1 MTKKRGELYSEKG
14 SFMNVGSFQKLT
26 TIIYR
31 MAQEKTPIIYIIS
44 LNLSLSEAEPSR
56 YVTFPIYH

>member
-14 SFMNVGSFQKLT
+14 NFMNVGSFQKLT

-44 LNLSLSEAEPSR
+44 LSEAEPSR

>member
-1 MTKKRGELYSEKG
+1 
-14 SFMNVGSFQKLT
+14 MNVGSFQKLT

-56 YVTFPIYH
+56 YATIPIYH

>member
-1 MTKKRGELYSEKG
+1 
-14 SFMNVGSFQKLT
+14 MNVGSFQKLA

-44 LNLSLSEAEPSR
+44 LNLSLSEKEPSR
-56 YVTFPIYH
+56 YATIPIYH